1 MNNWIENSPQRTAP
15 SCPMK
20 MPSIFLYFSEP
31 WLNYMATLSE
41 GFGWWYPDALTFT
54 REKKLLMSAN
64 YVSWAQP
71 VGFQQSL
78 FITTGVSS
86 CYSVE
91 FHLENFPR
99 WLPQHIEE
107 LDQIYQQVVGSKD
120 SQKWIDFWKPLF
132 WYSRLCVRKSSIR
145 PKL

>member
-41 GFGWWYPDALTFT
+41 GFGWWYPDALTCT

-91 FHLENFPR
+91 FHLEK
-99 WLPQHIEE
+99 LPKVASSTYWRAWSNIPTSSRVQR
-107 LDQIYQQVVGSKD
+107 LSKMNWFLEI
-120 SQKWIDFWKPLF
+120 SLLIFEA
-132 WYSRLCVRKSSIR
+132 LC
-145 PKL
+145 